1 MKKFLL
7 LLNLTHLAF
16 GQEIIE
22 FKTGTSFGMCFGYC
36 LSELTISA
44 SDADYTLYGWDEND
58 PVYLPVAISDTVDS
72 IIWED
77 LNTQFSFE
85 LFMSLTLS
93 QHFTMDYQKLPLSI
107 SLSTI

>member
-1 MKKFLL
+1 MKRIPPVLI
-7 LLNLTHLAF
+7 LTGWLF
-16 GQEIIE
+16 GQDIIQI
-22 FKTGTSFGMCFGYC
+22 KTGTFFGLCFGYC
-36 LSELTISA
+36 LSKLTISS

-85 LFMSLTLS
+85 LFMSLDS
-93 QHFTMDYQKLPLSI
+93 VIGWIDKPLAN
-107 SLSTI
+107 